1 VNCVYVDPANAD
13 NIIAVFSNYSV
24 KSLWS
29 STNGGSSWSDISGNL
44 EQNPDGSGNGPS
56 CRWVA
61 SVSNGGTTYFV
72 ATSTGLYSTSTLNG
86 TSTVWAQEG
95 STSIGNVVTTMVKGR
110 DVDGFV
116 AVGTHGAGIYTNSA
130 VTSVGD
136 ESSQPTEYVLSQNY
150 PNPFNPRTVISFS
163 IPQAGQVRL
172 SLFDALGNEV
182 KVIAAQEYSA
192 GSHSINFNATG
203 LSSGVYFYRIE
214 AGSFV
219 QSKKMIL
226 MK

>member
-1 VNCVYVDPANAD
+1 
-13 NIIAVFSNYSV
+13 
-24 KSLWS
+24 
-29 STNGGSSWSDISGNL
+29 
-44 EQNPDGSGNGPS
+44 
-56 CRWVA
+56 
-61 SVSNGGTTYFV
+61 
-72 ATSTGLYSTSTLNG
+72 
-86 TSTVWAQEG
+86 
-95 STSIGNVVTTMVKGR
+95 MVKGR

-130 VTSVGD
+130 VTSVED